1 MKTLNEVIESIEK
14 GIRSAK
20 HAIPYIAVSILAVF
34 MASLLLT
41 YVSSAAKGL
50 LVKKPGVH

>member
-20 HAIPYIAVSILAVF
+20 HAIPYIAVF